1 MQLCPPI
8 CEPTKSF
15 PVSSKNPCRH
25 RDTDPEEPWTS
36 GRRLEGG
43 SAHSWHAGVEDPAHS
58 VVLQREH
65 AEGQEKRAHW
75 VGGERWRNRGRRGHR
90 RAGSVKE
97 RPRPP
102 GSCPGRGGLGDLL
115 EPLETKVEA
124 GPQAVD
130 SGVGQPSPRSRTPG
144 RAEQPR
150 SPDRALSNMHSELAG
165 LWAAAESC
173 KIRARTGDAFGFCFI
188 FAVIHFSLFDRGICS
203 KGLGK
208 HQDRA
213 EALEWTDYPFL
224 MFCWRRDRER
234 RRTQAKGKS
243 CAGGV
248 WGWLAVR
255 TFFTFR
261 ARLYMERRASGE
273 RRVTG
278 RSRDVTVGVRAP
290 LELQEDPSGM

>member
-1 MQLCPPI
+1 M
-8 CEPTKSF
+8 
-15 PVSSKNPCRH
+15 
-25 RDTDPEEPWTS
+25 
-36 GRRLEGG
+36 
-43 SAHSWHAGVEDPAHS
+43 
-58 VVLQREH
+58 
-65 AEGQEKRAHW
+65 
-75 VGGERWRNRGRRGHR
+75 
-90 RAGSVKE
+90 KE

-224 MFCWRRDRER
+224 MFCWRREG
-234 RRTQAKGKS
+234 AEEN
-243 CAGGV
+243 AG
-248 WGWLAVR
+248 
-255 TFFTFR
+255 
-261 ARLYMERRASGE
+261 
-273 RRVTG
+273 
-278 RSRDVTVGVRAP
+278 
-290 LELQEDPSGM
+290 